1 MDEGAM
7 RLDAFLHQF
16 GFAESRQKAKQLI
29 INGNIYVDDEC
40 VRKPSASVTEKNHV
54 EIKGDVMPYVG
65 RGGLKLEAALRQFGL
80 TVQNFRCVDIG
91 ASTGGF
97 TDCLLQHGARVV
109 YAIDSGSQQLAEKLK
124 EDSRIVN
131 MENFHVKNLNADV
144 IGGRADF
151 ITADVSFISLTHVF
165 VPVVQTL
172 KYYTGGNNGKF
183 TALIKPQFE
192 AGRAALNK
200 RGIVRD
206 QRTHLRVILELREAA
221 RKQGLFLRDIMPS
234 PILGGDGNREY
245 LALFLRCPGGSETLL
260 TENEIRLKCF

>member
-1 MDEGAM
+1 M
-7 RLDAFLHQF
+7 
-16 GFAESRQKAKQLI
+16 
-29 INGNIYVDDEC
+29 
-40 VRKPSASVTEKNHV
+40 
-54 EIKGDVMPYVG
+54 
-65 RGGLKLEAALRQFGL
+65 
-80 TVQNFRCVDIG
+80 
-91 ASTGGF
+91 
-97 TDCLLQHGARVV
+97 
-109 YAIDSGSQQLAEKLK
+109 
-124 EDSRIVN
+124 
-131 MENFHVKNLNADV
+131 KNLNADV

-192 AGRAALNK
+192 AGRPALNK